1 MTEAVADGA
10 QTYAVT
16 VRNTSGSVRCRADQT
31 VLQAA
36 IQAGIDFPYTCAS
49 GNCGACIAELHAGEV
64 SMLPYGD
71 GALSAAQRQQGRVLA
86 CRARPCSDIEIMWLG
101 RGRR

>member
-1 MTEAVADGA
+1 MTNAAT
-10 QTYAVT
+10 TYAVT
-16 VRNTSGSVRCRADQT
+16 VQNTAGTVLCRADQT

-36 IQAGIDFPYTCAS
+36 ITAGIDFPYTCVS
-49 GNCGACIAELHAGEV
+49 GNCGACIAELRTGEV

-71 GALSAAQRQQGRVLA
+71 GALTAAQRRQGRVLA